1 MEDKR
6 KIASYKASNLRA
18 FMGLILPICI
28 LTGAVFLIIEE
39 STLLY
44 LLGELL
50 LSFFFF
56 QTFILLH
63 ECGHMNY
70 FKSRNL
76 NSVFGHF
83 FGFLTMIPY
92 FTWKHMHFLH
102 HRWTG
107 WRDKDPTT
115 EKTVEPSESPI
126 MRVVANIAWFSFFPI
141 FYLTYKM
148 SNYWNLS
155 KIKRHVNADK
165 YRKSVIHIL
174 LYLGVYITLAVFLG
188 GIILTYILP
197 AFGLS
202 LIWKELIILTQ
213 HSHVEIPI
221 SDGQKVKPIANKD
234 QVVYTR
240 SFHVHAFIAHFLLFN
255 FNLHEA
261 HHAYPGLPAYWLGKV
276 ELEVPRGP
284 GYFTWFVK
292 AKSLKGEDYIFR
304 TSKHTGKKF

>member
-6 KIASYKASNLRA
+6 KIAALKASNLRA
-18 FMGLILPICI
+18 FMGLIIPLCI
-28 LTGAVFLIIEE
+28 AVVAVFLIVEE
-39 STLLY
+39 STNLY

-50 LSFFFF
+50 LSFFFL

-76 NSVFGHF
+76 NYAFGHL

-115 EKTVEPSESPI
+115 EKTVEPSESPV
-126 MRVVANIAWFSFFPI
+126 MRIVANIAWVTFFPI
-141 FYLTYKM
+141 FYLAYKL

-155 KIKRHVNADK
+155 KIKRHVSQDK
-165 YRKSVIHIL
+165 YLKSVIHVL
-174 LYLGVYITLAVFLG
+174 VYLITYIVLALFYGEL
-188 GIILTYILP
+188 ILTYILP
-197 AFGLS
+197 AFALS
-202 LIWKELIILTQ
+202 LIWKELVILTQ

-221 SDGQKVKPIANKD
+221 SDGQKVKPVSNSD

-240 SFHVHAFIAHFLLFN
+240 SFHVHSFFAHYFLFN

-261 HHAYPGLPAYWLGKV
+261 HHAFPGLPAYWLGKV
-276 ELEVPRGP
+276 QLNVPRSP
-284 GYFTWFVK
+284 SYFSWFIN